1 MQRMRAIVFDL
12 DGTLVDTFALC
23 LQSTQHVLR
32 RFISRPVPDA
42 EVIPLYGIPLR
53 DIMARLAD
61 LPTGQAGGQT
71 R

>member
-12 DGTLVDTFALC
+12 DGTLVDTFALS
-23 LQSTQHVLR
+23 LRGTQHVLR
-32 RFISRPVPDA
+32 RFVSRPVPDA

-61 LPTGQAGGQT
+61 LPTGQA
-71 R
+71 